1 MMIAV
6 KMQSSKRTLRSN
18 EIAVT
23 AGSEIAGGGLDVELD
38 LTFSLQY
45 PHFLKRSGNQLQIM
59 LQRRKRYKNRAIL
72 GFKTLAG
79 GVINMAEVLQR
90 SNYMDKELEL
100 LGNIKE
106 LGKNEV
112 VARIMMSAL
121 KSQPVDQE
129 GGINGRHVKV
139 PLDRSA
145 DVDSD
150 EDDDFTSPDEGSDS
164 ETVDETAAS
173 SGANAVPSARERL
186 SQWRRHVNSRKGR
199 KLFSTNSVG
208 SDPAN
213 AQQRNLKQ
221 KFIALLKKFRIPD
234 SDAFESD
241 EQYQEALEQE
251 LMAAQNPREFE
262 DLFEEEDVDVDD
274 LSDSGQEFDDVSISS
289 TPKPSLRP
297 FFSSCTLVGP
307 DAEVKPIQ
315 IWCRNI
321 IILNLL
327 GFLGLSRDKT
337 DGIGQPR
344 FFRDGTNSRHF

>member
-1 MMIAV
+1 MIAV

-18 EIAVT
+18 EISVPNA
-23 AGSEIAGGGLDVELD
+23 SELCSTGVVEVELD

-79 GVINMAEVLQR
+79 GLINMAEVLQR
-90 SNYMDKELEL
+90 SSFMDKELDL

-112 VARIMMSAL
+112 IARIMISSL

-129 GGINGRHVKV
+129 SGVNGRHIKV
-139 PLDRSA
+139 ALDRSA

-150 EDDDFTSPDEGSDS
+150 DEDFSSAEEGSDS
-164 ETVDETAAS
+164 ETVEE
-173 SGANAVPSARERL
+173 ANTSHNTNRSTRDRL
-186 SQWRRHVNSRKGR
+186 NQWRRQVNAPKAR
-199 KLFSTNSVG
+199 KLLSNSSVG
-208 SDPAN
+208 SDASAVT

-221 KFIALLKKFRIPD
+221 KFIALLKKFRLPD
-234 SDAFESD
+234 SEAFDSE
-241 EQYQEALEQE
+241 EQYQAALEQE
-251 LMAAQNPREFE
+251 LIASAQNSRDIDE
-262 DLFEEEDVDVDD
+262 LFEEEDIEDADD

-297 FFSSCTLVGP
+297 FFSEN
-307 DAEVKPIQ
+307 D
-315 IWCRNI
+315 
-321 IILNLL
+321 
-327 GFLGLSRDKT
+327 
-337 DGIGQPR
+337 
-344 FFRDGTNSRHF
+344 